1 MSDHSAAHADL
12 KRRIL
17 LAIGA
22 LDGVRVTGRT
32 SVGQAKTE
40 NGEHVAFGLWVGLA
54 DVVGI
59 VAPYGRWLALEVK
72 TGNARPNA
80 DQKRFL
86 AMIRGWGGIAEVVR
100 SVDDALA
107 ALRRAQQAPARAA

>member
-1 MSDHSAAHADL
+1 MTEAEILRAILIAL
-12 KRRIL
+12 GARPECRIF
-17 LAIGA
+17 
-22 LDGVRVTGRT
+22 RN
-32 SVGQAKTE
+32 SVGQAHDPAS
-40 NGEHVAFGLWVGLA
+40 GQHVRFGLCPGASDLLA
-54 DVVGI
+54 I

-72 TGNARPNA
+72 SQTGQLRP

>member
-1 MSDHSAAHADL
+1 MSNQGDAHADL
-12 KRRIL
+12 KRRVL

-32 SVGQAKTE
+32 AVGQCVSPE
-40 NGEHVAFGLWVGLA
+40 GVHISFGLWVGLA

-107 ALRRAQQAPARAA
+107 ALRRAQQSPARAA